1 MTMAIKLYWSPIDA
15 FIATIIATAGI
26 GLIFLVHPGLHPL
39 AYAAGWLVLASIL
52 YQTGSEL
59 SERRRKSHRK
69 FDPAR

>member
-39 AYAAGWLVLASIL
+39 AYAAGWLVLAHLI
-52 YQTGSEL
+52 Q
-59 SERRRKSHRK
+59 
-69 FDPAR
+69 PAWNLN